1 MFISKIELELKEE
14 VQFFAGAYVVIV
26 PEIER
31 QRRRSLVDF
40 NDAQI
45 WLFDIINTN
54 RSVVNILVPLVR
66 ISWMFGR
73 ILPVKL
79 HHWCLISYAC
89 FQSNSNLDLSHERW
103 SDLVEQTTMLMM
115 ILGRWLLPTA
125 QGMSKDSLSQL
136 LLVNLAMCADIIEF
150 FDLLKLAFVHQ
161 SQKLIITI
169 LVLWTW
175 SLMQFPF
182 NTMSKFDDDQEK
194 KSPTNTNTLKIGRGT
209 IFPFENDPIPS
220 KSRVSMTSLDFR
232 QALAS
237 KRISRDILL
246 MSHNYSR
253 GLPRD
258 YLPDFRRDYYQPH
271 LVEASNTVLENS
283 CSSEVNQFNNNIETQ
298 TITGSDQTRGP
309 GRFSLDVGQMRPN
322 RPTGRMTLSKTSPNL
337 MLDDSGHTRL
347 DQTTPSSLLGSDP
360 NMKAATGEGNH
371 AKKSRIDSELVTIL
385 MSLFMQDGPF
395 LTFRL
400 FIIARYQAYNYMI
413 IFLTAKNALVLM
425 LQVYRLCVLHCSCYD
440 HMENDFSPDNII
452 DANARLKNVQ
462 VAIAHY
468 EKETQRR
475 SHRMNLT

>member
-1 MFISKIELELKEE
+1 M
-14 VQFFAGAYVVIV
+14 
-26 PEIER
+26 
-31 QRRRSLVDF
+31 
-40 NDAQI
+40 
-45 WLFDIINTN
+45 
-54 RSVVNILVPLVR
+54 
-66 ISWMFGR
+66 
-73 ILPVKL
+73 
-79 HHWCLISYAC
+79 ISYACC
-89 FQSNSNLDLSHERW
+89 FQSNSNLALSAERW

-150 FDLLKLAFVHQ
+150 FDLLKLDFVQQ

-175 SLMQFPF
+175 SVMQFPF

-209 IFPFENDPIPS
+209 IFPFENAPIPS

-271 LVEASNTVLENS
+271 LVEAGNPVLENS
-283 CSSEVNQFNNNIETQ
+283 CSSEVSQFNNNIETQ
-298 TITGSDQTRGP
+298 TITGRDQTRGP
-309 GRFSLDVGQMRPN
+309 GRLSLDVGQMRPK

-337 MLDDSGHTRL
+337 ALDDSRHTRP
-347 DQTTPSSLLGSDP
+347 DQTTPSSLFASDP
-360 NMKAATGEGNH
+360 NMKAEAKEEGNH
-371 AKKSRIDSELVTIL
+371 ARKSRIDSELVTIL

-400 FIIARYQAYNYMI
+400 FIIARYQAYDYMI
-413 IFLTAKNALVLM
+413 IFLTAKNTLVLM

-468 EKETQRR
+468 NKRDLEQESQNEP
-475 SHRMNLT
+475 NLRNQFSFSSVLDPHNYHSS